1 MLRTKTP
8 IRWHRAGFVL
18 VALGSAFLLS
28 TVQTAPKVALQATP
42 RAAWA
47 GDLTVTFHGLKTE
60 DGGTI
65 RAALKNDSVAETYPD
80 GATVQA
86 IALAV
91 TGETMEMVF
100 PNLPSGTYAVSAF
113 HDTNGDEELNTTIF
127 GIPTEAYAF
136 SNDARGIFGPPS
148 FASAAFAVTEDD
160 TSITI
165 NVP

>member
-1 MLRTKTP
+1 MLSVKTP
-8 IRWHRAGFVL
+8 IRWRRAGFVL
-18 VALGSAFLLS
+18 VALGSALFLS
-28 TVQTAPKVALQATP
+28 ATQAVPKVAP
-42 RAAWA
+42 RVAWA
-47 GDLTVTFHGLKTE
+47 GDLTVTFHGLKAE
-60 DGGTI
+60 DGGTL

-91 TGETMEMVF
+91 TGETLEMVF
-100 PNLPSGTYAVSAF
+100 PDLLSGTYAVSAF

-148 FASAAFAVTEDD
+148 FAAAAFVVGADD

-165 NVP
+165 NLP